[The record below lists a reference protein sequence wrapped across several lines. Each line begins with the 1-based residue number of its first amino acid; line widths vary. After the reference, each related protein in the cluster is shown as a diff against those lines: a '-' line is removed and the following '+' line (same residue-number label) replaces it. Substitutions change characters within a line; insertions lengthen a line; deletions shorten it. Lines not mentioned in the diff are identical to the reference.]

1 MTNFIFYNKKYNK
14 FFIFNNYIL
23 INLKYFDSSIEFEN
37 YLKTYML
44 DFSKNNK
51 FLTYRMEFINHIYI
65 IESFFMFSKN
75 ENLSLEEFTNKL
87 NTINESARS
96 RHVQVLKATLNEVVK
111 HHNGNYDEALFD
123 LIKTFNHCSRGEYFL
138 DGTAQKRNILGKNGL
153 IKDYKK

>member
-14 FFIFNNYIL
+14 FFIFNNY
-23 INLKYFDSSIEFEN
+23 
-37 YLKTYML
+37 
-44 DFSKNNK
+44 
-51 FLTYRMEFINHIYI
+51 IYI

-138 DGTAQKRNILGKNGL
+138 DGTAQKRNILGK
-153 IKDYKK
+153 